1 MNSKYVWKTIVEL
14 LKKIQIGS
22 FLIFVLAL
30 LFSFNACSSST
41 EEIKNSKSFEKRKGE
56 KTFSFYEDKDGKEIY
71 WEVNFNGDL
80 ISSAYKN
87 GDKISSDEIEKNEAM
102 IFDKINE
109 LRGKNIELGFLR
121 KHHPMDLK
129 IKEQMKDFQE
139 ELNWKFNDS
148 IFRINMEK
156 LKEGLAKIEIPKFH
170 MEDFH
175 FKMDSLNE
183 CLKDLEFNHEFE
195 FNMDEFNKNMESF
208 ADGMKEF
215 NFNFDLPDFDF
226 HNFDPRM
233 DYLDDEMENL
243 NMEMKKL
250 ENFLKEL
257 KSELVKD
264 KILQNKDEKY
274 KLDFE
279 TEKIIVNGKE
289 LPDELFQKYKRMY
302 KEYFGKDLSGDFYIV
317 E

>member
-30 LFSFNACSSST
+30 LFSFNACSSSI
-41 EEIKNSKSFEKRKGE
+41 EEIKNNKSFEKRKGE

-129 IKEQMKDFQE
+129 IKEQMKDLQE

-148 IFRINMEK
+148 IFRIDMEK

-170 MEDFH
+170 MKDFH